1 MTVFELMVGDWVLSP
16 AGTPLQVVDIIGSKN
31 LLNLSQGNP
40 AYSDPSDC
48 KPIQLTQ
55 AILGNSGFKLT
66 GSHNVHKW
74 ELYENGTLV
83 VVKFYGGGRIREEVY
98 VEDIL
103 AKADNIGFAHQ
114 LQHSMKEY
122 GIEKEIKL

>member
-16 AGTPLQVVDIIGSKN
+16 AGVPSQVVDIIASKS
-31 LLNLSQGNP
+31 LLNLSQGKP
-40 AYSDPSDC
+40 AFSDHSDC

-66 GSHNVHKW
+66 GFNNVHKW

-83 VVKFYGGGRIREEVY
+83 VVKFYGGRRIREEVY

-103 AKADNIGFAHQ
+103 AKADNISFVHQ

>member
-1 MTVFELMVGDWVLSP
+1 MTVYELMVGDWVLTP
-16 AGTPLQVVDIIGSKN
+16 AEMPLQVVDIISSKA
-31 LLNLSQGNP
+31 LLNLSHGKP
-40 AYSDPSDC
+40 TYLDVFAC

-55 AILGNSGFKLT
+55 EILANSGFKLN
-66 GSHNVHKW
+66 GSDNVCKW

-83 VVKFYGGGRIREEVY
+83 VVKFYGGGRIKEEVY
-98 VEDIL
+98 VEDVL
-103 AKADNIGFAHQ
+103 VKADNISFVHQ

>member
-16 AGTPLQVVDIIGSKN
+16 AGTPLQVVDIIGSKS
-31 LLNLSQGNP
+31 LLNLSHGKP
-40 AYSDPSDC
+40 TYSDASAC

-66 GSHNVHKW
+66 GFNNVHKW
-74 ELYENGTLV
+74 EFYENGTLV

-103 AKADNIGFAHQ
+103 AKADNISFVHQ